1 LKIEEKLN
9 LLQFQKQNQNE
20 NNKGGGI
27 MNDVKIA
34 SDLARMSIGVMDTT
48 AQIMQLLRALTLFY
62 VEKMKDD
69 RDRQLLLDFY
79 GAGEKEIKLL
89 REQNKKDGKNNPL
102 TIKSYDI
109 NPSNLKILQS
119 ICKRDGIAYMIN
131 QISTT
136 DLVPDGIGDSV
147 QTGKFTMSV
156 YSTRQQ
162 EFEAAIRE
170 AKIRS
175 GQELEMDA
183 SYLIGPSNLRE
194 KDALQRKGVIFIDTQ
209 LASENPIKWM
219 KEPIPEDKYVLMRQT
234 IQKLP
239 PEMRSTLIYRKL
251 EDGTRQVG
259 FLSKTEQLFD
269 KKGNRY
275 VEDRKY
281 DATNIMKGV
290 MASVNLQMR
299 SKGID
304 DKLKNIENISK
315 LKEIVIDKA
324 LKNEFKSKDDI
335 LNDLKSIK
343 MDENDKK
350 LFLSE
355 LNKKDFD
362 IKKLKEIINKQDIK
376 QETKD
381 AFSKDLDLSK
391 NELYIVPIT
400 INKTKDNKIEYTL
413 NTKESICMDDKFTV
427 RVQGLDDLVVKDR
440 DSMKNNLDKKLTEF
454 SEKDGNSF
462 VVLTRNEF
470 NALELADKKYMKTG
484 KKLKNEKIKFMS
496 ENEDKYA
503 FEQNHG
509 ITKEEF
515 LANNIL
521 DQIHSKQERFLA
533 ISDNDY
539 MSADEFLKD
548 VNKTVVE
555 VAAKEDEITNKV
567 DENYQTV
574 KNEVLQDI
582 KDEEGEIVVE
592 DQDLGIEIYN
602 AFNESD
608 ELIGDKEAYVLNDSF
623 DQYIKNEAKSVEN
636 SQKDLETEVQQVIPF
651 GGEARE

>member
-1 LKIEEKLN
+1 
-9 LLQFQKQNQNE
+9 
-20 NNKGGGI
+20 

-315 LKEIVIDKA
+315 LKELVIDKA

-362 IKKLKEIINKQDIK
+362 IQKLKDIINKQDIK
-376 QETKD
+376 QEIKD
-381 AFSKDLDLSK
+381 AFFKDLDLSK
-391 NELYIVPIT
+391 NELYIVPLT
-400 INKTKDNKIEYTL
+400 IKKTRGKEREYTL
-413 NTKESICMDDKFTV
+413 NTRESICIDDKFTV

-454 SEKDGNSF
+454 SEKEGNSF
-462 VVLTRNEF
+462 VVLTRDEY

-484 KKLKNEKIKFMS
+484 KRLRNEKIKFMS

-521 DQIHSKQERFLA
+521 DQIHSKQEKFLA

-567 DENYQTV
+567 DERYQTV

-582 KDEEGEIVVE
+582 KEEEGEIIVE
-592 DQDLGIEIYN
+592 DQDLGIEIYQ
-602 AFNESD
+602 AFDESN

-623 DQYIKNEAKSVEN
+623 DQYIKNEAKSVADN
-636 SQKDLETEVQQVIPF
+636 QKNLETEVQQVIPF

>member
-1 LKIEEKLN
+1 
-9 LLQFQKQNQNE
+9 
-20 NNKGGGI
+20 

-315 LKEIVIDKA
+315 LKELVIDKA

-362 IKKLKEIINKQDIK
+362 IQKLKDIINKQDIK

-381 AFSKDLDLSK
+381 AFSKNLDLSK
-391 NELYIVPIT
+391 NELYIVPLT
-400 INKTKDNKIEYTL
+400 IKKTRGKEREYTL
-413 NTKESICMDDKFTV
+413 NTRESICINDKFTV

-454 SEKDGNSF
+454 SEKEGNSF
-462 VVLTRNEF
+462 VVLTRDEY

-484 KKLKNEKIKFMS
+484 KRLRNEKIKFMS

-548 VNKTVVE
+548 VNKTVIE

-567 DENYQTV
+567 DERYQTV

-582 KDEEGEIVVE
+582 KDEEGEIIVE
-592 DQDLGIEIYN
+592 DQDLGIEIYQ
-602 AFNESD
+602 AFDESN

-636 SQKDLETEVQQVIPF
+636 NQKDFETEVQQVIPF

>member
-1 LKIEEKLN
+1 
-9 LLQFQKQNQNE
+9 
-20 NNKGGGI
+20 

-48 AQIMQLLRALTLFY
+48 AKIMQLLRALTLFY

-89 REQNKKDGKNNPL
+89 RDQNQKKGTNNPL

-119 ICKRDGIAYMIN
+119 ICKREGIAYMIN

-381 AFSKDLDLSK
+381 AFFKDLDLSK

>member
-1 LKIEEKLN
+1 
-9 LLQFQKQNQNE
+9 
-20 NNKGGGI
+20 

-315 LKEIVIDKA
+315 LKELVIYKA

-362 IKKLKEIINKQDIK
+362 IQKLKDIINKQDIK

-381 AFSKDLDLSK
+381 AFSKNLDLSK
-391 NELYIVPIT
+391 NELYIVPLT
-400 INKTKDNKIEYTL
+400 IKKTRGKEREYTL
-413 NTKESICMDDKFTV
+413 NTRESICIDDKFTV

-454 SEKDGNSF
+454 SEKEGNSF
-462 VVLTRNEF
+462 VVLTRDEY

-484 KKLKNEKIKFMS
+484 KRLRNEKIKFMS

-503 FEQNHG
+503 FEQSNG
-509 ITKEEF
+509 ITKEQF
-515 LANNIL
+515 IADNIL

-548 VNKTVVE
+548 VNKTVIE

-567 DENYQTV
+567 DERYQTV

-582 KDEEGEIVVE
+582 KEEEGEIIVE
-592 DQDLGIEIYN
+592 DQDLGIEIYQ
-602 AFNESD
+602 AFDESN

>member
-1 LKIEEKLN
+1 
-9 LLQFQKQNQNE
+9 
-20 NNKGGGI
+20 

-89 REQNKKDGKNNPL
+89 REQNKKNGKNNPL

-194 KDALQRKGVIFIDTQ
+194 KDALQRKGIIFIDTQ

-219 KEPIPEDKYVLMRQT
+219 KEPIPEDKYVLMRQA

-315 LKEIVIDKA
+315 LKELVIYKA

-335 LNDLKSIK
+335 MNDLKSIK

-362 IKKLKEIINKQDIK
+362 IQKLKNIIDKQDIK
-376 QETKD
+376 QEAKD
-381 AFSKDLDLSK
+381 AFFKDLDLSK
-391 NELYIVPIT
+391 NELYIVPLT
-400 INKTKDNKIEYTL
+400 IKKTRGKEREYTL
-413 NTKESICMDDKFTV
+413 NTRESICVDDKFTV

-454 SEKDGNSF
+454 SEKEGNSF
-462 VVLTRNEF
+462 VVLTRDEY

-484 KKLKNEKIKFMS
+484 KRLRNEKIKFMS
-496 ENEDKYA
+496 ENEDRYA

-509 ITKEEF
+509 ITKEQF
-515 LANNIL
+515 IADNIL

-567 DENYQTV
+567 DERYQTV

-582 KDEEGEIVVE
+582 KEEEGEIIVE
-592 DQDLGIEIYN
+592 DQDLGIEIYQ
-602 AFNESD
+602 AFDESN

-636 SQKDLETEVQQVIPF
+636 NQKDLETEVQQIIPF

>member
-1 LKIEEKLN
+1 
-9 LLQFQKQNQNE
+9 
-20 NNKGGGI
+20 

-89 REQNKKDGKNNPL
+89 REQNQKKGTNNPL

-219 KEPIPEDKYVLMRQT
+219 KEPIPEDKYVLMRQA

-315 LKEIVIDKA
+315 LKELVIDKA

-362 IKKLKEIINKQDIK
+362 IQKLKDIINKQDIK
-376 QETKD
+376 QEIKD
-381 AFSKDLDLSK
+381 AFSKNLDLSK
-391 NELYIVPIT
+391 NELYIVPLT
-400 INKTKDNKIEYTL
+400 IKKTRGKEREYTL
-413 NTKESICMDDKFTV
+413 NTRESICVDDKFTV

-454 SEKDGNSF
+454 SEKEGNSF
-462 VVLTRNEF
+462 VVLTRDEY

-484 KKLKNEKIKFMS
+484 KRLRNEKIKFMS
-496 ENEDKYA
+496 ENEDRYA

-509 ITKEEF
+509 ITKEQF
-515 LANNIL
+515 IADNIL

-567 DENYQTV
+567 DERYQTV

-582 KDEEGEIVVE
+582 KEEEGEIIVE
-592 DQDLGIEIYN
+592 DQDLGIEIYQ
-602 AFNESD
+602 AFDESN

-636 SQKDLETEVQQVIPF
+636 NQKDLETEVQQIIPF

>member
-1 LKIEEKLN
+1 
-9 LLQFQKQNQNE
+9 
-20 NNKGGGI
+20 

-623 DQYIKNEAKSVEN
+623 DQYIKNEAKSVADN
-636 SQKDLETEVQQVIPF
+636 QKDLETEVQQVIPF

>member
-1 LKIEEKLN
+1 
-9 LLQFQKQNQNE
+9 
-20 NNKGGGI
+20 

-315 LKEIVIDKA
+315 LKELVIDKA

-376 QETKD
+376 QEMKD
-381 AFSKDLDLSK
+381 AFSKNLDLSK

-496 ENEDKYA
+496 ENEDKYV

>member
-1 LKIEEKLN
+1 
-9 LLQFQKQNQNE
+9 
-20 NNKGGGI
+20 

-89 REQNKKDGKNNPL
+89 REQNQKKGTNNPL

-304 DKLKNIENISK
+304 DKLKNIENINK

-381 AFSKDLDLSK
+381 EFSKDLDLSK

-496 ENEDKYA
+496 ENEDKYT

-592 DQDLGIEIYN
+592 DQDLGIEIYQ
-602 AFNESD
+602 AFDESN

-636 SQKDLETEVQQVIPF
+636 NQKDLETEVQQVIPF

>member
-1 LKIEEKLN
+1 
-9 LLQFQKQNQNE
+9 
-20 NNKGGGI
+20 

-219 KEPIPEDKYVLMRQT
+219 KEPIPEDKYVLMRQA

-315 LKEIVIDKA
+315 LKELVIYKA

-362 IKKLKEIINKQDIK
+362 IQKLKDIINKQDIK

-567 DENYQTV
+567 DERYQTV

-636 SQKDLETEVQQVIPF
+636 NQKDLETEVQQVIPF

>member
-1 LKIEEKLN
+1 
-9 LLQFQKQNQNE
+9 
-20 NNKGGGI
+20 

-89 REQNKKDGKNNPL
+89 REQNQKKGTNNPL

-119 ICKRDGIAYMIN
+119 ICKREEIAYMIN

-259 FLSKTEQLFD
+259 FLSKKEQFFD

-315 LKEIVIDKA
+315 LKELVIDKA

-343 MDENDKK
+343 MDETDKK

-470 NALELADKKYMKTG
+470 NSLELADKKYMKTG

-496 ENEDKYA
+496 ENEDKYT

-636 SQKDLETEVQQVIPF
+636 NQKDLETEVQQVIPF
-651 GGEARE
+651 EGYGL

>member
-1 LKIEEKLN
+1 
-9 LLQFQKQNQNE
+9 
-20 NNKGGGI
+20 

-89 REQNKKDGKNNPL
+89 REQNQKKGTNNPL

-315 LKEIVIDKA
+315 LKELVIYKA

-362 IKKLKEIINKQDIK
+362 IQKLKDIINKQDIK
-376 QETKD
+376 QEIKD
-381 AFSKDLDLSK
+381 AFSKNLDLSK
-391 NELYIVPIT
+391 NELYIVPLT
-400 INKTKDNKIEYTL
+400 IKKTRGKEREYTL
-413 NTKESICMDDKFTV
+413 NTRESICIDDKFTV

-454 SEKDGNSF
+454 SEKEGNSF
-462 VVLTRNEF
+462 VVLTRDEY

-484 KKLKNEKIKFMS
+484 KRLRNEKIKFMS

-503 FEQNHG
+503 FEQSNG
-509 ITKEEF
+509 ITKEQF
-515 LANNIL
+515 IADNIL
-521 DQIHSKQERFLA
+521 DQIHSKQEKFLA

-539 MSADEFLKD
+539 MTADEFLKD

-567 DENYQTV
+567 DERYQTV

-582 KDEEGEIVVE
+582 KEEEGEIIVE
-592 DQDLGIEIYN
+592 DQDLGIEIYQ
-602 AFNESD
+602 AFDESN

-636 SQKDLETEVQQVIPF
+636 NQKDLETEVQQVIPF
-651 GGEARE
+651 GGEERE

>member
-1 LKIEEKLN
+1 
-9 LLQFQKQNQNE
+9 
-20 NNKGGGI
+20 

-315 LKEIVIDKA
+315 LKELVIDKA

-362 IKKLKEIINKQDIK
+362 IQKLKDIINKQDIK

-381 AFSKDLDLSK
+381 AFSKNLDLSK
-391 NELYIVPIT
+391 NELYIVPLT
-400 INKTKDNKIEYTL
+400 IKKTRGKEREYTL
-413 NTKESICMDDKFTV
+413 NTRESICVDDKFTV

-454 SEKDGNSF
+454 SEKEGNSF
-462 VVLTRNEF
+462 VVLTRDEY

-484 KKLKNEKIKFMS
+484 KRLRNEKIKFMS

-503 FEQNHG
+503 FEQSNG
-509 ITKEEF
+509 ITKEQF
-515 LANNIL
+515 IADNIL

-548 VNKTVVE
+548 VNKTVIE

-567 DENYQTV
+567 DERYQTV

-582 KDEEGEIVVE
+582 KEEEGEIIVE
-592 DQDLGIEIYN
+592 DQDLGIEIYQ
-602 AFNESD
+602 AFDESN

-636 SQKDLETEVQQVIPF
+636 NQKDLETEVQQVIPF

>member
-1 LKIEEKLN
+1 
-9 LLQFQKQNQNE
+9 
-20 NNKGGGI
+20 

-315 LKEIVIDKA
+315 LKELVIDKA

-362 IKKLKEIINKQDIK
+362 IQKLKDIINKQDIK

-381 AFSKDLDLSK
+381 AFSKNLDLSK
-391 NELYIVPIT
+391 NELYIVPLT
-400 INKTKDNKIEYTL
+400 IKKTRGKEREYTL
-413 NTKESICMDDKFTV
+413 NTRESICIDDKFTV

-454 SEKDGNSF
+454 SEKEGNSF
-462 VVLTRNEF
+462 VVLTRDEY

-484 KKLKNEKIKFMS
+484 KRLRNEKIKFMS

-503 FEQNHG
+503 FEQSNG
-509 ITKEEF
+509 ITKEQF
-515 LANNIL
+515 IADNIL

-548 VNKTVVE
+548 INKTVIE

-567 DENYQTV
+567 DERYQTV

-582 KDEEGEIVVE
+582 KDEEGEIIVE
-592 DQDLGIEIYN
+592 DQDLGIEIYQ
-602 AFNESD
+602 AFDESN

-636 SQKDLETEVQQVIPF
+636 NQKDLETEVQQVIPF

>member
-1 LKIEEKLN
+1 
-9 LLQFQKQNQNE
+9 
-20 NNKGGGI
+20 

-315 LKEIVIDKA
+315 LKELVIDKA

-548 VNKTVVE
+548 VNKTVIE

-636 SQKDLETEVQQVIPF
+636 NQKDLETEIQQVIPF

>member
-1 LKIEEKLN
+1 
-9 LLQFQKQNQNE
+9 
-20 NNKGGGI
+20 

-89 REQNKKDGKNNPL
+89 REQNQKKGTNNPL

-239 PEMRSTLIYRKL
+239 PEMRLTLIYRKL

-290 MASVNLQMR
+290 MTSVNLQMR

-304 DKLKNIENISK
+304 DKLKNIENINK

-362 IKKLKEIINKQDIK
+362 IKKLKEIINKQDLK

-381 AFSKDLDLSK
+381 AFYKNLDLSK
-391 NELYIVPIT
+391 NELYIVPLT
-400 INKTKDNKIEYTL
+400 IKKTRGKEREYTL
-413 NTKESICMDDKFTV
+413 NTRESICIDDKFTV

-454 SEKDGNSF
+454 SEKEGNSF
-462 VVLTRNEF
+462 VVLTRDEY

-484 KKLKNEKIKFMS
+484 KRLRNEKIKFMS

-503 FEQNHG
+503 FEQSNG
-509 ITKEEF
+509 ITKEQF
-515 LANNIL
+515 IADNIL

-567 DENYQTV
+567 DERYQTV

-582 KDEEGEIVVE
+582 KEEEGEIIVE
-592 DQDLGIEIYN
+592 DQDLGIEIYQ
-602 AFNESD
+602 AFDESN

-636 SQKDLETEVQQVIPF
+636 NQKDLETEVQQVIPF

>member
-1 LKIEEKLN
+1 
-9 LLQFQKQNQNE
+9 
-20 NNKGGGI
+20 

-315 LKEIVIDKA
+315 LKELVIDKT

-362 IKKLKEIINKQDIK
+362 IQKLKEIINKQDIK

-381 AFSKDLDLSK
+381 AFSKNLDLSK
-391 NELYIVPIT
+391 NELYIVPLT
-400 INKTKDNKIEYTL
+400 IKKTRGKEREYTL
-413 NTKESICMDDKFTV
+413 NTRESICIDDKFTV

-454 SEKDGNSF
+454 SEKEGNSF
-462 VVLTRNEF
+462 VVLTRDEY

-484 KKLKNEKIKFMS
+484 KRLRNEKIKFMS

-503 FEQNHG
+503 FEQSNG
-509 ITKEEF
+509 ITKEQF
-515 LANNIL
+515 IADNIL

-567 DENYQTV
+567 DERYQTV

-582 KDEEGEIVVE
+582 KEEEGEIVVE

-623 DQYIKNEAKSVEN
+623 DQYIKNEAKSMENIDKDVE
-636 SQKDLETEVQQVIPF
+636 KEVQQVIPF

>member
-1 LKIEEKLN
+1 
-9 LLQFQKQNQNE
+9 
-20 NNKGGGI
+20 

-194 KDALQRKGVIFIDTQ
+194 KDALQRKGIIFIDTQ

-219 KEPIPEDKYVLMRQT
+219 KEPIPEDKYVLMRQA

-315 LKEIVIDKA
+315 LKELVIDKA
-324 LKNEFKSKDDI
+324 LKNEFKSKNDI

-496 ENEDKYA
+496 ENEDKYT

>member
-1 LKIEEKLN
+1 
-9 LLQFQKQNQNE
+9 
-20 NNKGGGI
+20 

-89 REQNKKDGKNNPL
+89 REQNQKKGTNNPL

-219 KEPIPEDKYVLMRQT
+219 KEPIPEDKYVLMRQA

-623 DQYIKNEAKSVEN
+623 DQYIKNEAKSVADN
-636 SQKDLETEVQQVIPF
+636 QRDLETEVQQVIPF

>member
-1 LKIEEKLN
+1 
-9 LLQFQKQNQNE
+9 
-20 NNKGGGI
+20 

-89 REQNKKDGKNNPL
+89 REQNQKKGTNNPL

-219 KEPIPEDKYVLMRQT
+219 KEPIPEDKYVLMRQA

-315 LKEIVIDKA
+315 LKELVIDKA

-362 IKKLKEIINKQDIK
+362 IQKLKDIINKQDIK

-381 AFSKDLDLSK
+381 AFSKNLDLSK

-592 DQDLGIEIYN
+592 DHDLGIEIYN

-636 SQKDLETEVQQVIPF
+636 NQKDLETEVQQVIPF

>member
-1 LKIEEKLN
+1 
-9 LLQFQKQNQNE
+9 
-20 NNKGGGI
+20 

-219 KEPIPEDKYVLMRQT
+219 KEPIPEDKYVLMRQA

-315 LKEIVIDKA
+315 LKELVIDKA

-362 IKKLKEIINKQDIK
+362 IQKLKDIINKQDIK

-381 AFSKDLDLSK
+381 AFSKNLDLSK
-391 NELYIVPIT
+391 NELYIVPLT
-400 INKTKDNKIEYTL
+400 IKKTRGKEREYTL
-413 NTKESICMDDKFTV
+413 NTRESICIDDKFTV

-454 SEKDGNSF
+454 SEKEGNSF
-462 VVLTRNEF
+462 VVLTRDEY

-484 KKLKNEKIKFMS
+484 KRLRNEKIKFMS

-503 FEQNHG
+503 FEQSNG
-509 ITKEEF
+509 ITKEQF
-515 LANNIL
+515 IADNIL

-567 DENYQTV
+567 DERYQTV

-582 KDEEGEIVVE
+582 KEEEGEIIVE
-592 DQDLGIEIYN
+592 DQDLGIEIYQ
-602 AFNESD
+602 AFDESN

-636 SQKDLETEVQQVIPF
+636 NQKDLETEVQQVIPF

>member
-1 LKIEEKLN
+1 
-9 LLQFQKQNQNE
+9 
-20 NNKGGGI
+20 
-27 MNDVKIA
+27 M
-34 SDLARMSIGVMDTT
+34 
-48 AQIMQLLRALTLFY
+48 
-62 VEKMKDD
+62 
-69 RDRQLLLDFY
+69 
-79 GAGEKEIKLL
+79 
-89 REQNKKDGKNNPL
+89 
-102 TIKSYDI
+102 
-109 NPSNLKILQS
+109 
-119 ICKRDGIAYMIN
+119 
-131 QISTT
+131 
-136 DLVPDGIGDSV
+136 
-147 QTGKFTMSV
+147 
-156 YSTRQQ
+156 
-162 EFEAAIRE
+162 
-170 AKIRS
+170 
-175 GQELEMDA
+175 
-183 SYLIGPSNLRE
+183 
-194 KDALQRKGVIFIDTQ
+194 
-209 LASENPIKWM
+209 
-219 KEPIPEDKYVLMRQT
+219 
-234 IQKLP
+234 
-239 PEMRSTLIYRKL
+239 

-315 LKEIVIDKA
+315 LKEIVIDKV

-484 KKLKNEKIKFMS
+484 KKLKNEKVKFMS

-548 VNKTVVE
+548 VNKTVIE

-636 SQKDLETEVQQVIPF
+636 NQKDLETEVQQVIPF

>member
-1 LKIEEKLN
+1 
-9 LLQFQKQNQNE
+9 
-20 NNKGGGI
+20 
-27 MNDVKIA
+27 
-34 SDLARMSIGVMDTT
+34 
-48 AQIMQLLRALTLFY
+48 
-62 VEKMKDD
+62 
-69 RDRQLLLDFY
+69 
-79 GAGEKEIKLL
+79 
-89 REQNKKDGKNNPL
+89 
-102 TIKSYDI
+102 
-109 NPSNLKILQS
+109 
-119 ICKRDGIAYMIN
+119 
-131 QISTT
+131 
-136 DLVPDGIGDSV
+136 
-147 QTGKFTMSV
+147 
-156 YSTRQQ
+156 
-162 EFEAAIRE
+162 
-170 AKIRS
+170 
-175 GQELEMDA
+175 
-183 SYLIGPSNLRE
+183 
-194 KDALQRKGVIFIDTQ
+194 
-209 LASENPIKWM
+209 M
-219 KEPIPEDKYVLMRQT
+219 KEPIPEDKYILMRQT

-304 DKLKNIENISK
+304 DKLKNIETISK
-315 LKEIVIDKA
+315 LKELVIYKA

-548 VNKTVVE
+548 INKTVIE

-567 DENYQTV
+567 DERYQTV

-582 KDEEGEIVVE
+582 KDEEGEIIVE
-592 DQDLGIEIYN
+592 DQDLGIEIYQ
-602 AFNESD
+602 AFDESN

-636 SQKDLETEVQQVIPF
+636 NQKDLETEVQQVIPF

>member
-1 LKIEEKLN
+1 
-9 LLQFQKQNQNE
+9 
-20 NNKGGGI
+20 

-315 LKEIVIDKA
+315 LKELVIDKA

-335 LNDLKSIK
+335 MNDLKSIK

-362 IKKLKEIINKQDIK
+362 IQKLKDIINKQDIK

-381 AFSKDLDLSK
+381 AFSKNLDLSK
-391 NELYIVPIT
+391 NELYIVPLT
-400 INKTKDNKIEYTL
+400 IKKTRGKEREYTL
-413 NTKESICMDDKFTV
+413 NTRESICIDDKFTV

-454 SEKDGNSF
+454 SEKEGNSF
-462 VVLTRNEF
+462 VVLTRDEY
-470 NALELADKKYMKTG
+470 NALELSDKKYMKTG
-484 KKLKNEKIKFMS
+484 KRLRNEKIKFMS

-548 VNKTVVE
+548 VNKTVIE

-567 DENYQTV
+567 DERYQTV

-623 DQYIKNEAKSVEN
+623 DQYIKNEAKSVADN
-636 SQKDLETEVQQVIPF
+636 QKDLETEVQQVIPF

>member
-1 LKIEEKLN
+1 
-9 LLQFQKQNQNE
+9 
-20 NNKGGGI
+20 

-89 REQNKKDGKNNPL
+89 REQNQKKGTNNPL

-219 KEPIPEDKYVLMRQT
+219 KEPIPEDKYVLMRQA

-315 LKEIVIDKA
+315 LKELVIYKA

-362 IKKLKEIINKQDIK
+362 IQKLKDIINKQDIK
-376 QETKD
+376 QEMKD

-391 NELYIVPIT
+391 NELYIVPLT

-503 FEQNHG
+503 FEQSNG
-509 ITKEEF
+509 ITKEQF
-515 LANNIL
+515 IADNIL

-567 DENYQTV
+567 DERYQTV

-582 KDEEGEIVVE
+582 KEEEGEIIVE
-592 DQDLGIEIYN
+592 DQDLGIEIYQ
-602 AFNESD
+602 AFDESN

-636 SQKDLETEVQQVIPF
+636 NQKDLETEVQQVIPF
-651 GGEARE
+651 GGEERE

>member
-1 LKIEEKLN
+1 
-9 LLQFQKQNQNE
+9 
-20 NNKGGGI
+20 

-362 IKKLKEIINKQDIK
+362 IQKLKDIINKQDIK

-623 DQYIKNEAKSVEN
+623 DQYIKNEAKSFADN
-636 SQKDLETEVQQVIPF
+636 QKDLETEVQQVIPF

>member
-1 LKIEEKLN
+1 
-9 LLQFQKQNQNE
+9 
-20 NNKGGGI
+20 

-194 KDALQRKGVIFIDTQ
+194 KDALQRKGIIFIDIQ

-219 KEPIPEDKYVLMRQT
+219 KEPIPEDKYVLMRQA

-304 DKLKNIENISK
+304 DKLKNIENINE

-362 IKKLKEIINKQDIK
+362 IQKLKDIINKQDIK

-515 LANNIL
+515 IANNIL

-548 VNKTVVE
+548 VNKTVIE

-567 DENYQTV
+567 DERYQTV

-582 KDEEGEIVVE
+582 KEEEGEIIVE
-592 DQDLGIEIYN
+592 DQDLGIEIYQ
-602 AFNESD
+602 AFDESN

-636 SQKDLETEVQQVIPF
+636 NQKDLETEVQQVIPF

>member
-1 LKIEEKLN
+1 
-9 LLQFQKQNQNE
+9 
-20 NNKGGGI
+20 

-194 KDALQRKGVIFIDTQ
+194 KDALQRKGIIFIDTQ

-219 KEPIPEDKYVLMRQT
+219 KEPIPEDKYVLMRQA

-335 LNDLKSIK
+335 LNDLKLIK

>member
-1 LKIEEKLN
+1 
-9 LLQFQKQNQNE
+9 
-20 NNKGGGI
+20 

-89 REQNKKDGKNNPL
+89 REQNQKKGTNNPL

-119 ICKRDGIAYMIN
+119 ICKREGISYMIN

-304 DKLKNIENISK
+304 DKLKNIENINK
-315 LKEIVIDKA
+315 LKEIVIYKA

-484 KKLKNEKIKFMS
+484 KKIKNEKIKFMS

>member
-1 LKIEEKLN
+1 
-9 LLQFQKQNQNE
+9 
-20 NNKGGGI
+20 

-89 REQNKKDGKNNPL
+89 REQNQKKGTNNPL

-194 KDALQRKGVIFIDTQ
+194 KDALQRKGIIFIDTQ

-219 KEPIPEDKYVLMRQT
+219 KEPIPEDKYVLMRQA

-335 LNDLKSIK
+335 LNDLKLIK

-548 VNKTVVE
+548 VNKTVIE

-623 DQYIKNEAKSVEN
+623 DQYIKNEAKSVADN
-636 SQKDLETEVQQVIPF
+636 QKDLETEVQQVIPF
-651 GGEARE
+651 GGEERE

>member
-1 LKIEEKLN
+1 
-9 LLQFQKQNQNE
+9 
-20 NNKGGGI
+20 

-119 ICKRDGIAYMIN
+119 ICKRDEIAYMIN

-219 KEPIPEDKYVLMRQT
+219 KEPIPEDKYVLMRQA

-315 LKEIVIDKA
+315 LKELVIDKA

-362 IKKLKEIINKQDIK
+362 IQKLKDIINKQDIK

-381 AFSKDLDLSK
+381 AFSKNLDLSK
-391 NELYIVPIT
+391 NELYIVPLT
-400 INKTKDNKIEYTL
+400 IKKTRGKEREYTL
-413 NTKESICMDDKFTV
+413 NTRESICIDDKFTV

-454 SEKDGNSF
+454 SEKEGNSF
-462 VVLTRNEF
+462 VVLTRDEY

-484 KKLKNEKIKFMS
+484 KRLRNEKIKFMS

-503 FEQNHG
+503 FEQSNG
-509 ITKEEF
+509 ITKEQF
-515 LANNIL
+515 IADNIL

-567 DENYQTV
+567 DERYQTV

-582 KDEEGEIVVE
+582 KEEEGEIIVE
-592 DQDLGIEIYN
+592 DQDLGIEIYQ
-602 AFNESD
+602 AFDESN

-636 SQKDLETEVQQVIPF
+636 NQKDLETEVQQVIPF

>member
-1 LKIEEKLN
+1 
-9 LLQFQKQNQNE
+9 
-20 NNKGGGI
+20 

-89 REQNKKDGKNNPL
+89 REQNKKDGKNSPL

-219 KEPIPEDKYVLMRQT
+219 KEPIPEDKYVLMRQA

-304 DKLKNIENISK
+304 DKLKNIENINK
-315 LKEIVIDKA
+315 LKEIAINKI
-324 LKNEFKSKDDI
+324 LTNEFKSKDDI

-362 IKKLKEIINKQDIK
+362 IQKLKDIINKQDIK
-376 QETKD
+376 KETKD
-381 AFSKDLDLSK
+381 AFSKNLDLSK
-391 NELYIVPIT
+391 NELYIVPVT
-400 INKTKDNKIEYTL
+400 IKKTRGKEREYTL
-413 NTKESICMDDKFTV
+413 NTKESICIDDKFTV

-454 SEKDGNSF
+454 SEKEGNSF
-462 VVLTRNEF
+462 VVLTRDEY

-484 KKLKNEKIKFMS
+484 KRLRNEKIKFMS

-636 SQKDLETEVQQVIPF
+636 NQKDLETEVQQVIPF

>member
-1 LKIEEKLN
+1 
-9 LLQFQKQNQNE
+9 
-20 NNKGGGI
+20 

-89 REQNKKDGKNNPL
+89 REQNQKKGTNNPL

-119 ICKRDGIAYMIN
+119 ICKREGIAYMIN

-496 ENEDKYA
+496 ENEDKYT

>member
-1 LKIEEKLN
+1 
-9 LLQFQKQNQNE
+9 
-20 NNKGGGI
+20 

-315 LKEIVIDKA
+315 LKELVIDKA

-362 IKKLKEIINKQDIK
+362 IQKLKDIINKQDIK

-381 AFSKDLDLSK
+381 AFSKNLDLSK
-391 NELYIVPIT
+391 NELYIVPLT
-400 INKTKDNKIEYTL
+400 IKKTRGKEREYTL
-413 NTKESICMDDKFTV
+413 NTRESICIDDKFTV

-454 SEKDGNSF
+454 SEKEGNSF
-462 VVLTRNEF
+462 VVLTRDEY

-484 KKLKNEKIKFMS
+484 KRLRNEKIKFMS

-503 FEQNHG
+503 FEQSNG
-509 ITKEEF
+509 ITKEQF
-515 LANNIL
+515 IADNIL

-567 DENYQTV
+567 DERYQTV

-582 KDEEGEIVVE
+582 KEEEGEIIVE
-592 DQDLGIEIYN
+592 DQDLGIEIYQ
-602 AFNESD
+602 AFDESN

-636 SQKDLETEVQQVIPF
+636 NQKDLETEVQQVIPF

>member
-1 LKIEEKLN
+1 
-9 LLQFQKQNQNE
+9 
-20 NNKGGGI
+20 

-315 LKEIVIDKA
+315 LKELVIDKA

-362 IKKLKEIINKQDIK
+362 IQKLKDIINKQDIK
-376 QETKD
+376 QEIKD
-381 AFSKDLDLSK
+381 AFSKNLDLSK
-391 NELYIVPIT
+391 NELYIVPLT
-400 INKTKDNKIEYTL
+400 IKKTRGKEREYTL
-413 NTKESICMDDKFTV
+413 NTRESICIDDKFTV

-454 SEKDGNSF
+454 SEKEGNSF
-462 VVLTRNEF
+462 VVLTRDEY

-484 KKLKNEKIKFMS
+484 KRLRNEKIKFMS

-503 FEQNHG
+503 FEQSNG
-509 ITKEEF
+509 ITKEQF
-515 LANNIL
+515 IADNIL

-567 DENYQTV
+567 DERYQTV

-582 KDEEGEIVVE
+582 KEEEGEIIVE
-592 DQDLGIEIYN
+592 DQDLGIEIYQ
-602 AFNESD
+602 AFDESN

-636 SQKDLETEVQQVIPF
+636 NQKDLETEVQQVIPF

>member
-1 LKIEEKLN
+1 
-9 LLQFQKQNQNE
+9 
-20 NNKGGGI
+20 

-299 SKGID
+299 SKGIN

-315 LKEIVIDKA
+315 LKELVIDKA

-362 IKKLKEIINKQDIK
+362 IQKLKDIINKQDIK

-381 AFSKDLDLSK
+381 ALSKNLDLSK

-623 DQYIKNEAKSVEN
+623 DQYIKNEAKSVADN
-636 SQKDLETEVQQVIPF
+636 QKDLETEVQQVIPF

>member
-1 LKIEEKLN
+1 
-9 LLQFQKQNQNE
+9 
-20 NNKGGGI
+20 

-89 REQNKKDGKNNPL
+89 REQNQKKGTNNPL

-119 ICKRDGIAYMIN
+119 ICKREEIAYMIN

-454 SEKDGNSF
+454 SEKEGNSF
-462 VVLTRNEF
+462 VVLTRDEY

-484 KKLKNEKIKFMS
+484 KRLRNEKIKFMS
-496 ENEDKYA
+496 ENEDRYA

-509 ITKEEF
+509 ITKEQF
-515 LANNIL
+515 LADTIL

-567 DENYQTV
+567 DERYQTV

-636 SQKDLETEVQQVIPF
+636 NQKDLETEVQQVIPF

>member
-1 LKIEEKLN
+1 
-9 LLQFQKQNQNE
+9 
-20 NNKGGGI
+20 

-89 REQNKKDGKNNPL
+89 REQNQKKGTNNPL

-315 LKEIVIDKA
+315 LKELVIDKA

-362 IKKLKEIINKQDIK
+362 IQKLKDIINKQDIK
-376 QETKD
+376 QEAKD
-381 AFSKDLDLSK
+381 AFSKNLDLSK

-440 DSMKNNLDKKLTEF
+440 DSIKNNLDKKLTEF

-592 DQDLGIEIYN
+592 DQDLGIEIYQ
-602 AFNESD
+602 AFDESN

-636 SQKDLETEVQQVIPF
+636 NQKDLETEVQQVIPF

>member
-1 LKIEEKLN
+1 
-9 LLQFQKQNQNE
+9 
-20 NNKGGGI
+20 

-315 LKEIVIDKA
+315 LKELVIDKA

-362 IKKLKEIINKQDIK
+362 IQKLKDIINKQDIK

-381 AFSKDLDLSK
+381 AFSKNLDLSK
-391 NELYIVPIT
+391 NELYIVPLT
-400 INKTKDNKIEYTL
+400 IKKTRGKEREYTL
-413 NTKESICMDDKFTV
+413 NTRESICIDDKFTV

-454 SEKDGNSF
+454 SEKEGNSF
-462 VVLTRNEF
+462 VVLTRDEY

-484 KKLKNEKIKFMS
+484 KRLRNEKIKFMS

-503 FEQNHG
+503 FEQSNG
-509 ITKEEF
+509 ITKEQF
-515 LANNIL
+515 IADNIL

-548 VNKTVVE
+548 VNKTVIE

-567 DENYQTV
+567 DERYQTV

-592 DQDLGIEIYN
+592 DQDLGIEIYQ
-602 AFNESD
+602 AFDESN

-636 SQKDLETEVQQVIPF
+636 NQKDLETEVQQVIPF